1 MNPSKLRLEG
11 DGRPLVAVLCSVPLL
26 VEAVDAALEFAEV
39 RAFSS
44 GRGDTVG
51 LLRWLRPD
59 AVIVD
64 SDRDA
69 QEATAFARERDLPVL
84 HISVRERELRL
95 FHRGAWEFVGD
106 GEGPTPES
114 IRNVVAGMLFAR
126 DGRLP

>member
-1 MNPSKLRLEG
+1 MNTSDLRPEG
-11 DGRPLVAVLCSVPLL
+11 DKRPLVAVLCSIPLL
-26 VEAVDAALEFAEV
+26 VEAVGAALEFAEV
-39 RAFSS
+39 RPFSG
-44 GRGDTVG
+44 GRGDTAG

-69 QEATAFARERDLPVL
+69 QEASAFAQEHDLPLL

-95 FHRGAWEFVGD
+95 FHHGAWEFVGN

-126 DGRLP
+126 EGRLP